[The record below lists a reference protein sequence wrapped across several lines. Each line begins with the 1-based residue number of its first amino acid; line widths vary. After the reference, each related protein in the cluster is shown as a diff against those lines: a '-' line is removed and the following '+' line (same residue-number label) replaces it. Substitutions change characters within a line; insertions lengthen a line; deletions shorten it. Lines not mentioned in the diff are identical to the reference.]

1 MPLLRF
7 FVTEPA
13 IGTLEYRKVLGK
25 SATKR
30 RRTIKAVYNYL

>member
-30 RRTIKAVYNYL
+30 RTIKAVYNYL